1 MDVFIFIRGPLH
13 HDVPAPV
20 STLHSSTPRSPQ
32 VVSTIKQKHPP
43 PQEPRDLRY
52 SRLLSKFSVM
62 VGYTLTPARYY
73 KGVDLS
79 ESDLMEPPEGYP
91 DSSIK
96 LHSHEAR
103 AFAGKRKDTFG
114 SNVLFYDR
122 QFIALNEADVK
133 VRDNHTRLRKIL
145 LDEDLESSY
154 VDNFCVRLQEIV
166 EGGNV
171 TCSSDGCV

>member
-1 MDVFIFIRGPLH
+1 
-13 HDVPAPV
+13 
-20 STLHSSTPRSPQ
+20 
-32 VVSTIKQKHPP
+32 
-43 PQEPRDLRY
+43 
-52 SRLLSKFSVM
+52 
-62 VGYTLTPARYY
+62 
-73 KGVDLS
+73 
-79 ESDLMEPPEGYP
+79 MEPPEGYP
-91 DSSIK
+91 VSSIK
-96 LHSHEAR
+96 LHAHEAR

-166 EGGNV
+166 EGGNL